1 LFYFYIFFF
10 EGRCFLLKICY
21 VECLTE
27 SGYQQAQM
35 EGALRLFAGA
45 VQHDVP
51 LVKKDVWAM
60 SRRCEIIRKP
70 TEKRRGT
77 AERRQAPHSRK

>member
-1 LFYFYIFFF
+1 
-10 EGRCFLLKICY
+10 
-21 VECLTE
+21 
-27 SGYQQAQM
+27 M

-45 VQHDVP
+45 VQHDAP

-70 TEKRRGT
+70 TEKR
-77 AERRQAPHSRK
+77 